1 MHDGLLRQILRSLR
15 RAAVQDGQ
23 AELSD
28 TELLRRFVQHRDP
41 AALEVIVYRHA
52 ALVLAVCRRVLR
64 RAADVDDAFQA
75 TFLVFLERAGAIRD
89 GRTLASWLY
98 RVAYRTALRAQRSTA
113 RRSAHERKVPA
124 PPTTALPRDNMVA
137 ELQPALDEELCRL
150 PEKYRAP
157 LVLHFLEGLSK
168 EETARALRC
177 PVGTV
182 SSRLHRGQEHLRR
195 RLVRRGVTLTGAGL
209 GVLLS
214 REDVIAETVSDRIRS
229 LLPAALAVAA
239 GDWQSAGVPAAVSAL
254 ARSVVRQMLLT
265 RLAGVAAI
273 VLVVGVVAG
282 AAVAVASGSLSDNP
296 SQSIP
301 AIELALAQADQN
313 KQAFQVE
320 ATATIPAVPFPNS
333 PGYVWAVAPQDA
345 RRPEFSNKRDVAGK
359 VETTADG
366 TFCVTVSHPP
376 RYSRAGRP
384 YYRPVVFDADGERYL
399 LSLMEGSVKKDI
411 AFSRYRLPTAVLK
424 ADRVKSVGVE
434 ELPLEGR
441 KTAAEH
447 AARLARARGLE
458 PLPLPELGQTY
469 DFALTADDDRW
480 VSSRS
485 FRGKVFVLHCW
496 ARWHQPS
503 LEQRE
508 QLRELYRS
516 RHKDGLEVIGIDLN
530 NAGDKG
536 QARYWLSSPGRG
548 WHVLDDTALPAKTAP
563 VDWPNVRVPR
573 DLADRELWE
582 QTCEVFALPRVLLLD
597 RRGVLCYDTP
607 ADLER
612 VIAGLLREP

>member
-1 MHDGLLRQILRSLR
+1 MHDALLRQFLRSLR

-23 AELSD
+23 AELTDS
-28 TELLRRFVQHRDP
+28 ELLRRFVQHRDP

-75 TFLVFLERAGAIRD
+75 TFLIFLQRPDAIRD

-98 RVAYRTALRAQRSTA
+98 RVAYRTALRAQRSAA
-113 RRSAHERKVPA
+113 RRSAHERKAPA
-124 PPTTALPRDNMVA
+124 PPAIASPRDNMAA
-137 ELQPALDEELCRL
+137 EVQPALDEELCRL

-195 RLVRRGVTLTGAGL
+195 RLVRRGVSLTGAGL

-214 REDVIAETVSDRIRS
+214 REDVIARTVSDRIHS
-229 LLPAALAVAA
+229 LLPAALAIAA
-239 GDWQSAGVPAAVSAL
+239 GDWQSAGISATVSAL
-254 ARSVVRQMLLT
+254 ARSVVRRMLLT
-265 RLAGVAAI
+265 RLAGIAAL
-273 VLVVGVVAG
+273 VLIVGVVGG
-282 AAVAVASGSLSDNP
+282 AAVAVASGSLMESP
-296 SQSIP
+296 SQVMP
-301 AIELALAQADQN
+301 AIEPAPAQAEQN
-313 KQAFQVE
+313 KPESRAE
-320 ATATIPAVPFPNS
+320 ATASIPAVPFPNS
-333 PGYVWAVAPQDA
+333 PGHVWAVVPQDA
-345 RRPEFSNKRDVAGK
+345 RRQEFSNHRNVTGT

-366 TFCVTVSHPP
+366 TLSVTVSHPP

-384 YYRPVVFDADGERYL
+384 YYRPVAFDAAGQRYL
-399 LSLMEGSVKKDI
+399 LSLIEGSVRKDG
-411 AFSRYRLPTAVLK
+411 AFNRYRLPAAVLK
-424 ADRVKSVGVE
+424 ADRVKNVGVE
-434 ELPLEGR
+434 ELPPEGR

-458 PLPLPELGQTY
+458 PLPLPEVGQTY
-469 DFALTADDDRW
+469 GFALTADDGRS

-485 FRGKVFVLHCW
+485 LRGKVVVLHCW
-496 ARWHQPS
+496 ARWNQSS

-508 QLRELYRS
+508 QLREMYRS
-516 RHKDGLEVIGIDLN
+516 GHKDGLEVIGIDLN
-530 NAGDKG
+530 NAGDTG
-536 QARYWLSSPGRG
+536 PAGYWLSSPGRS
-548 WHVLDDTALPAKTAP
+548 WHVLDDTASPAKTAP

-573 DLADRELWE
+573 DFADRELWE
-582 QTCEVFALPRVLLLD
+582 ATCEIFALPRALLLD
-597 RRGVLCYDTP
+597 RCGVLRDETR
-607 ADLER
+607 ADLDQA
-612 VIAGLLREP
+612 IAALLREP